1 MRIEAKEGFTFN
13 LRSYRTLKKM
23 NKQKFIDQISIT
35 LFNGRLSQSQVD
47 GINFKLNAFEKA
59 GIRDNRWKAYM
70 LATSYHETAKTMQPI
85 EEYGKGKGRTY
96 GQKIMY
102 CGKPYTH
109 PDKIY
114 YGRGDVQLT
123 WYENYE
129 LMGKLLNIPLLE
141 QPELA
146 LDPEI
151 SARIMIE
158 GMTKGKSNRG
168 DFTGVSLETYFNST
182 KSDPINARR
191 IINGLDQAQK
201 IAGYYY
207 KFLDA
212 MT

>member
-1 MRIEAKEGFTFN
+1 MIKFLNNIEQ
-13 LRSYRTLKKM
+13 S
-23 NKQKFIDQISIT
+23 
-35 LFNGRLSQSQVD
+35 LFDGRLTHSQRTGVE
-47 GINFKLNAFEKA
+47 FKLTAFKKY
-59 GIRDNRWKAYM
+59 GVTDIRHQAYM

-85 EEYGKGKGRTY
+85 EEYGKGKGRPY

-102 CGKPYTH
+102 NGKPYTY

-123 WYENYE
+123 WYENYK

-146 LDPEI
+146 LNPEI

-158 GMTKGKSNRG
+158 GMTRGRSNRG
-168 DFTGVSLETYFNST
+168 DFTGVSLGTYFNST

-191 IINGLDQAQK
+191 IINGLDKAEL

-207 KFLDA
+207 KFLEA
-212 MT
+212 LQL

>member
-1 MRIEAKEGFTFN
+1 MNRQTFYN
-13 LRSYRTLKKM
+13 
-23 NKQKFIDQISIT
+23 SIRAS
-35 LFNGRLSQSQVD
+35 LFNGRLTLKQVK
-47 GINFKLNAFEKA
+47 GINFKLDAFDRLK
-59 GIRDNRWKAYM
+59 ITDDRWRAYM

-85 EEYGKGKGRTY
+85 EEYGKGKGRPY
-96 GQKIMY
+96 GGKIKY
-102 CGKPYTH
+102 NRQPYSV
-109 PDKIY
+109 PDQIY

-129 LMGKLLNIPLLE
+129 LMGKLLCIPLLE

-146 LDPEI
+146 LNPEI

-158 GMTKGKSNRG
+158 GMTKGKSSRG

-191 IINGLDQAQK
+191 IINGLDKAEL

-207 KFLDA
+207 KFLEA
-212 MT
+212 IK

>member
-1 MRIEAKEGFTFN
+1 
-13 LRSYRTLKKM
+13 M
-23 NKQKFIDQISIT
+23 NKQAFYNSIKT
-35 LFNGRLSQSQVD
+35 SLFKGRLTSKQVE
-47 GINFKLNAFEKA
+47 GINFKLDAFDRLK
-59 GIRDNRWKAYM
+59 ITDDRWRAYM

-85 EEYGKGKGRTY
+85 EEYGKGKGRPY

-102 CGKPYTH
+102 SGKPYTH

-129 LMGKLLNIPLLE
+129 LMGRLLNIPLLE

-146 LDPEI
+146 LNPEI
-151 SARIMIE
+151 SALIMIE

-191 IINGLDQAQK
+191 IINGLDKAEL
-201 IAGYYY
+201 IARYYY
-207 KFLDA
+207 KFSEALQ
-212 MT
+212 